1 MPGSADRLKRIR
13 MIKKYYTDNLAEQ
26 VNTVGM
32 GIDTI
37 KEKLN
42 DFYKSQGRTISN
54 FKRTSNTRRE
64 DIQAALEEL
73 EVLAI

>member
-1 MPGSADRLKRIR
+1 LPGSADRNKRIR
-13 MIKKYYTDNLAEQ
+13 MIKHYYTNNLAEQ
-26 VNTVGM
+26 VNTGGM
-32 GIDTI
+32 GLDTI

-64 DIQAALEEL
+64 DISAALDEL
-73 EVLAI
+73 EVPLS